1 MIDTDNSGQ
10 VTFEELEVGLERV
23 GANLTKSEIV
33 ALMQAVSF
41 IVIIINSI
49 VGGGVLSLSFTLT
62 LHLTVK
68 SNKVSDCYFRI

>member
-10 VTFEELEVGLERV
+10 ITFEELKVGLERV
-23 GANLTKSEIV
+23 GANLTESEIV

-49 VGGGVLSLSFTLT
+49 VGGVPWLSFTFT
-62 LHLTVK
+62 LHLTVE
-68 SNKVSDCYFRI
+68 SNKVNDCYFRI